1 MNNVNYDFLMN
12 ICMESSSQFIINDH
26 YSKIVT
32 TFMSPFVLNTGD
44 MSQAQQLAAAADC
57 SAGITVNPKRRERY
71 FFDNPVFLH
80 T

>member
-1 MNNVNYDFLMN
+1 MN
-12 ICMESSSQFIINDH
+12 ICMESSSQFIIN
-26 YSKIVT
+26 VLLNL
-32 TFMSPFVLNTGD
+32 MSPFVLNTGD